1 MKYKIFDNFFDD
13 QDFKEIE
20 KIQVSS
26 IGADKIKVYHNKIFK
41 DGKIEINECIDEE
54 TLKRLQKIS
63 PKSY

>member
-26 IGADKIKVYHNKIFK
+26 IGADKIKVKYLI
-41 DGKIEINECIDEE
+41 
-54 TLKRLQKIS
+54 L
-63 PKSY
+63 